1 MEMLRTLKGPSTGEV
16 SVHLVARDSPGSG
29 SHLPTAA
36 FIIPGGP
43 SQGSG
48 GTGESTSMP
57 KQMWVLGRR
66 RYFSPASALAW
77 QGWSRVVRLTCV
89 VSVHVSVRSQLGRP
103 GSAQQ
108 CPGCVL
114 LSAGADARGHPGAS
128 GRQRTCH
135 SHSSAAVKHRAGG
148 QPQRQHSAALGVD
161 RGRSPAFGE
170 WPAGQ

>member
-1 MEMLRTLKGPSTGEV
+1 MEGHAEMEMLRTLKGPSTGEV

-89 VSVHVSVRSQLGRP
+89 VICPCICSQPARPPWVCPAVPWMCPAFRGSRCTWAPRSERP
-103 GSAQQ
+103 AAY
-108 CPGCVL
+108 
-114 LSAGADARGHPGAS
+114 LS
-128 GRQRTCH
+128 
-135 SHSSAAVKHRAGG
+135 
-148 QPQRQHSAALGVD
+148 QPQFC
-161 RGRSPAFGE
+161 RS
-170 WPAGQ
+170 